1 MRWCSAVERLEKI
14 LRRGNYAKRQSP
26 GAANVA
32 RDNKKKAR
40 IIPRHLQLG
49 TPKFLVRFVLPFT
62 VLGDCH
68 KRNEPKCN
76 EKFVNWYMA
85 VHKPCAMLSTNVPT
99 QHFCRRTAHRRT
111 NLSNYLAQERS
122 VFVFYFIHAMWI
134 QQLLGWAGS
143 SVSGRGLRGILGVR

>member
-1 MRWCSAVERLEKI
+1 MAFFLVFGGLVYFVQQQKNIFYWIPSLSSRTKVGKRKEMSILRKAGFPVRWCSAVGRLERL

-62 VLGDCH
+62 VLGCISQ
-68 KRNEPKCN
+68 K
-76 EKFVNWYMA
+76 
-85 VHKPCAMLSTNVPT
+85 
-99 QHFCRRTAHRRT
+99 
-111 NLSNYLAQERS
+111 
-122 VFVFYFIHAMWI
+122 
-134 QQLLGWAGS
+134 
-143 SVSGRGLRGILGVR
+143 

>member
-1 MRWCSAVERLEKI
+1 MYFVQQQKNIFYWIPSMSSRTKVGKRKEMSILRKAGFPVRWRSAVGRLGRL

-62 VLGDCH
+62 VLGVYFPKVT
-68 KRNEPKCN
+68 KRLSSQPKGDVTLC
-76 EKFVNWYMA
+76 KCLF
-85 VHKPCAMLSTNVPT
+85 
-99 QHFCRRTAHRRT
+99 
-111 NLSNYLAQERS
+111 
-122 VFVFYFIHAMWI
+122 
-134 QQLLGWAGS
+134 
-143 SVSGRGLRGILGVR
+143 